1 MGLFPAGLN
10 KVIKAGEKLLEDRL
24 NLLKIAD
31 LFGRGSRVYSRE
43 AVALMVPASAYSKFS
58 IEKVI

>member
-24 NLLKIAD
+24 LLKIAD